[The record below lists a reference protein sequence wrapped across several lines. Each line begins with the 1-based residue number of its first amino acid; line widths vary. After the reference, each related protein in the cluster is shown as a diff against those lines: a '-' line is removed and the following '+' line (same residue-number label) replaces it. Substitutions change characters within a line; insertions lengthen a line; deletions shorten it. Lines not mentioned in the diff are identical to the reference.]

1 MNTQSLPPTLPTK
14 HVNPSTLLVL
24 LAFFAAALFQ
34 STAIADVVVT
44 TSHNTSGYAVSNT
57 DLLQWPGVVTDT
69 NDLTINWPES
79 WGGNT
84 ISNLSDGVFDLPG
97 GNGLAIASGVLLYT
111 LDTSTNTNGYDIS
124 GINTYGGWPNWG
136 RSRQQYD
143 VAYSTV
149 DDPNNFTDIAIGLDS
164 NYYIPDAP
172 SYTAIYITDN
182 SSPWLATRVKAVRFT
197 FPVQLNGGAGY
208 RELDVIGQANAG
220 TNAVGPTIVN
230 QPQSAAVAVGATV
243 SFSVTAAGSAE
254 LYYQWYKNGTNLL
267 IGQNAT
273 SLVLSGVGYENV
285 GTYSALVTNS
295 VGRATSSNAVLNVE
309 NVDINHGST
318 PYLVSSTDLL
328 QSPGITVDSSQ
339 LGIDI
344 GDSGSFGVGSLNDGL
359 FPTDDNAFAI
369 SSGVLTYIL
378 DTTVYT
384 QGYTITNISTY
395 GGWANWGRSEQ
406 SYTVSY
412 STVTAPSNFVNIVTA
427 DTGYYL
433 DDAPSYTSIAIYN
446 TNSPMLATA
455 VKAIRFTF
463 PSQLNGGAGYR
474 ELDVL
479 GSPIV
484 NTTPTAATIVT
495 QPQDA
500 CVPAGSPLTLFV
512 LASGYPL
519 PAYQWIMN
527 STNKLIGQTNA
538 SLILPSVGAGDV
550 GLYSVTVSNSLGG
563 QISRQ
568 ATVRVVNITYNH
580 DTVPYTVSSTDLL
593 QISLG
598 SVDST
603 SLQAGP
609 ESDGFGLSS
618 LTDGIFNVGTN
629 GIMFSIV
636 GGDLMY
642 YLDSAA
648 FRGFAVSNINVFGG
662 WANPGRA
669 NQNYTVSY
677 STVSAPSTF
686 VPIATIAYT
695 PPGSAPDYASVGISD
710 VSGGA
715 LATGVIA
722 VKLHFGPQQN
732 GYAGYNGIDV
742 LGAVIPVPEIA
753 IAQKTVAG
761 TLLHL
766 KGASNQNYSLFRSTQ
781 VTGPWINIATIPMGP
796 DGMASYTDTSA
807 PSTSAYYRLF
817 GP

>member
-1 MNTQSLPPTLPTK
+1 MKSRTSIRSL
-14 HVNPSTLLVL
+14 SALLGL
-24 LAFFAAALFQ
+24 GLFAAFAH
-34 STAIADVVVT
+34 TVANGAVVVT
-44 TSHNTSGYAVSNT
+44 TAHGTVNYAVSST
-57 DLLQWPGVVTDT
+57 DLLQRPGVLTDT
-69 NDLTINWPES
+69 NNLNVNWGES

-84 ISNLSDGVFDLPG
+84 VAELTDGLFPPPG
-97 GNGLAIASGVLLYT
+97 GNGFMIADGVLVYT
-111 LDTSTNTNGYDIS
+111 LNTSVNTNGYDIS
-124 GINTYGGWPNWG
+124 AINTFGGSADWG

-143 VAYSTV
+143 IAYSTV
-149 DDPNNFTDIAIGLDS
+149 DDTNTFIDIVTGVDS
-164 NYYIPDAP
+164 GYYIPDLP
-172 SYTAIYITDN
+172 SYTAVYISENTN
-182 SSPWLATRVKAVRFT
+182 PWLAIRVNAVRFT
-197 FPVQLNGGAGY
+197 FPPQLNAGSSY

-230 QPQSAAVAVGATV
+230 QPQSAAVGVGATV

-273 SLVLSGVGYENV
+273 SLELSGVGYDNV

-339 LGIDI
+339 LGIDT

-433 DDAPSYTSIAIYN
+433 DDAPSYTSIVIYN
-446 TNSPMLATA
+446 TNSPVLATA

-484 NTTPTAATIVT
+484 NTNPTAATIVT

-500 CVPAGSPLTLFV
+500 SVPAGSPLTLFV

-527 STNKLIGQTNA
+527 STNRLIGQTNA
-538 SLILPSVGAGDV
+538 SLTLPSVGAGDV

-568 ATVRVVNITYNH
+568 ASVKVVSITYDH
-580 DTVPYTVSSTDLL
+580 ATVPYTVSSDDLL
-593 QISLG
+593 QTSLG
-598 SVDST
+598 TVDSS
-603 SLQAGP
+603 SLQIAGWAGAYNNLA
-609 ESDGFGLSS
+609 SLIDGVFNTDTTNNWALPIADGT
-618 LTDGIFNVGTN
+618 LTYILGND
-629 GIMFSIV
+629 
-636 GGDLMY
+636 
-642 YLDSAA
+642 AE
-648 FRGFAVSNINVFGG
+648 FRGFTVSNINVYAG
-662 WANPGRA
+662 WPDPGRA
-669 NQNYTVSY
+669 NQKYTVSY
-677 STVSAPSTF
+677 STVSAPTNF
-686 VPIATIAYT
+686 VFIATISYV
-695 PPGSAPDYASVGISD
+695 PPGSAPDYSRVVIAD
-710 VSGGA
+710 VSGGI
-715 LATGVIA
+715 LATGVKAIRFS
-722 VKLHFGPQQN
+722 FGPQQN
-732 GYAGYNGIDV
+732 GGVGYREIDV
-742 LGAVIPVPEIA
+742 LGAVIPVPMISV
-753 IAQKTVAG
+753 AQKTVAG
-761 TLLHL
+761 TLLHC
-766 KGASNQNYSLFRSTQ
+766 KGSLNQNYSLFRATQ
-781 VTGPWINIATIPMGP
+781 VTGSWTNIATIPM
-796 DGMASYTDTSA
+796 DANGMASYTDTDA
-807 PSTSAYYRLF
+807 PPASAYYRLF